1 MTSLNVPN
9 SITNGTVADATDV
22 QQNFDAIESHVN
34 TEVVNRDGSIA
45 MTGELLLPSNP
56 TSNLAASTKS
66 YVDGKDSAM
75 NTRVTALE
83 GTDIVVTLTGDVTG
97 TGTITNL
104 GDVSFAT
111 TVVDDSHDHTIAN
124 VDGLQTALDGKLG
137 STAKAADSQKLD
149 ALDSTQF
156 LRSDATDTATGNL
169 TLSGTVTVGG
179 TGKYLRFRDTTDNSH
194 YGEFRATLSASRTY
208 TFPNASGTVALTS
221 DFATASVNYAT
232 SAGSAGTASSA
243 ATATYASTAG
253 SATLFNGYNT
263 SAFVGSSGR
272 QTITNCGLTGGSY
285 SGASLVLDASAG
297 SQASISFYHY
307 WNGSSYAP
315 QIRSAANYLY
325 FRDGQDGDNAIL
337 SVNKIESRN
346 PSLNS
351 SRTIKHDI
359 EAFTGDA
366 TSIVDGL
373 ETVTFRYNDGDTDQ
387 QHLGFIAEDVAT
399 VFPMAVDQS
408 GDTPTLNIAH
418 IIALSVAG
426 LQEANERIA
435 QLETRIAELEAR

>member
-1 MTSLNVPN
+1 MA
-9 SITNGTVADATDV
+9 ADASDYPTNADSIPRT
-22 QQNFDAIESHVN
+22 NPSDNLTGHSNLHDKMADAIEEIQGFVGVSGDTTAGTLVKRVSDL
-34 TEVVNRDGSIA
+34 E
-45 MTGELLLPSNP
+45 
-56 TSNLAASTKS
+56 
-66 YVDGKDSAM
+66 GKDF
-75 NTRVTALE
+75 TVTF
-83 GTDIVVTLTGDVTG
+83 G
-97 TGTITNL
+97 TGSDLSGSFTVTNL
-104 GDVSFAT
+104 GNVTNS
-111 TVVDDSHDHTIAN
+111 TVAVRDDSHNHTIAN

-137 STAKAADSQKLD
+137 STAKAADSDKLD
-149 ALDSTQF
+149 ALNSTQF
-156 LRSDATDTATGNL
+156 LRSDADDTTTG
-169 TLSGTVTVGG
+169 TLTVGG
-179 TGKYLRFRDTTDNSH
+179 VGKYLKIKDTVSGTQAIT
-194 YGEFRATLSASRTY
+194 FATADLTANRTI
-208 TFPNASGTVALTS
+208 TFPNATGTVALTS
-221 DFATASVNYAT
+221 DFSSASVNYAST
-232 SAGSAGTASSA
+232 AGSASSA
-243 ATATYASTAG
+243 STATYASTAG

-325 FRDGQDGDNAIL
+325 FRDGADGDNAVL

-359 EAFTGDA
+359 EAFAGDA
-366 TSIVDGL
+366 TAIVNSL

-435 QLETRIAELEAR
+435 QLEAQVAALSA

>member
-1 MTSLNVPN
+1 MDDT
-9 SITNGTVADATDV
+9 T
-22 QQNFDAIESHVN
+22 
-34 TEVVNRDGSIA
+34 
-45 MTGELLLPSNP
+45 
-56 TSNLAASTKS
+56 
-66 YVDGKDSAM
+66 
-75 NTRVTALE
+75 
-83 GTDIVVTLTGDVTG
+83 TG
-97 TGTITNL
+97 TL
-104 GDVSFAT
+104 
-111 TVVDDSHDHTIAN
+111 
-124 VDGLQTALDGKLG
+124 
-137 STAKAADSQKLD
+137 
-149 ALDSTQF
+149 
-156 LRSDATDTATGNL
+156 
-169 TLSGTVTVGG
+169 TVGG
-179 TGKYLRFRDTTDNSH
+179 VGKYLKIKDTVSGTQAIT
-194 YGEFRATLSASRTY
+194 FATADLTANRTI
-208 TFPNASGTVALTS
+208 TFPNATGTVALTS
-221 DFATASVNYAT
+221 DFSSASVNYAST
-232 SAGSAGTASSA
+232 AGSASSA
-243 ATATYASTAG
+243 STATYASTAG